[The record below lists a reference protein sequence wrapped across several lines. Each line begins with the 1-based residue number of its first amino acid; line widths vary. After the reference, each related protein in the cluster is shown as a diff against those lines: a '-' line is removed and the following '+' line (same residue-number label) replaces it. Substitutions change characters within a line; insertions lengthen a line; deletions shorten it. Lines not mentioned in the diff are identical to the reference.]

1 MESEPGAGSQ
11 SICATRRLSATAK
24 LSARQLPTTAGL
36 SARWLPATVGLSTGR
51 VSTTTKLPAAIWY
64 SFYSYTQCEWSY
76 FNGHGC
82 QCCGWTKLPVF
93 NCRRTDFLL
102 RRETESLCTFS
113 CNAINSL

>member
-11 SICATRRLSATAK
+11 SI
-24 LSARQLPTTAGL
+24 L

-51 VSTTTKLPAAIWY
+51 ASTTTKLPAAIWY

-102 RRETESLCTFS
+102 RRETESLRTFS
-113 CNAINSL
+113 CDAINSL